1 MKFSKIEIEDMNPEL
16 FTYEKYVSAFG
27 DALNLSYSVFS
38 RTPEGCDMELILALR
53 KYAVGWCKADRLTVR
68 PREKLFVAIMCEK
81 DGERFWFHIMES
93 TKDIIIGELEMK
105 ENKR

>member
-1 MKFSKIEIEDMNPEL
+1 MKFPKIELEEMNPEL
-16 FTYEKYVSAFG
+16 FTYENYEREFG
-27 DALNLSYSVFS
+27 DALDLSYSVFS

-53 KYAVGWCKADRLTVR
+53 KYAIGWCKADRLTVR

-105 ENKR
+105 EYKR